1 VTKRDYYEI
10 LGVAK
15 DAGDP
20 ALKAAYRKL
29 AMQHHPDRNPGDAA
43 AEEKFK
49 EAAEAYSVLTDAQK
63 RAAYDRF
70 GHQGLQGAGGAPQGF
85 DPETF
90 GDFGDILG
98 DLFGFGDMF
107 GGRRGGGGRSRARRG
122 DDVRYD
128 LEITLEDTIR
138 GMSAEVQVPR
148 LDRCSHC
155 SGTG

>member
-1 VTKRDYYEI
+1 
-10 LGVAK
+10 
-15 DAGDP
+15 
-20 ALKAAYRKL
+20 
-29 AMQHHPDRNPGDAA
+29 M
-43 AEEKFK
+43 
-49 EAAEAYSVLTDAQK
+49 
-63 RAAYDRF
+63 
-70 GHQGLQGAGGAPQGF
+70 QGAGGAPQGS

-107 GGRRGGGGRSRARRG
+107 GGGRRGGGRSRARRG

-148 LDRCSHC
+148 LDRCSPVE
-155 SGTG
+155 